1 MKDSE
6 VKSQACASRQ
16 HADCDQSDCD
26 CECHSTPYLG
36 DDLLKAKTE
45 LEERDRRLEAE
56 NARLRYALAEVEA
69 RLSRDPYLTG
79 QAKMEN
85 GLKKLKERNE
95 KRIR

>member
-16 HADCDQSDCD
+16 HADCDQSDCE

-36 DDLLKAKTE
+36 DDLLKAKTDLVVDSENE
-45 LEERDRRLEAE
+45 LKHK
-56 NARLRYALAEVEA
+56 LAELEA

-79 QAKMEN
+79 QLKMEA
-85 GLKKLKERNE
+85 GLKKLKERNNP
-95 KRIR
+95 